1 VDEFVKV
8 AATEDIPVGTFK
20 AVEVDFERILIVH
33 TDDGFFALAD
43 ECTHDSGII
52 SDGLLVG
59 NEVVCPRHGA
69 RFDVKT
75 GAVTAPPAIVAVDSY
90 EVKVEDNNILVRVDR

>member
-1 VDEFVKV
+1 VEGFVKV
-8 AATEDIPVGTFK
+8 AATSDIPVGTFK
-20 AVEVDFERILIVH
+20 AVEIDFERILIVH
-33 TDDGFFALAD
+33 TDEGFFALAD

-52 SDGLLVG
+52 SDGLLIG

-75 GAVTAPPAIVAVDSY
+75 GAVTAPPAIVPVDTY
-90 EVKVEDNNILVRVDR
+90 DIKIENDDILVRVDR

>member
-1 VDEFVKV
+1 MEGFVKV
-8 AATEDIPVGTFK
+8 AATSDIPVGTFK
-20 AVEVDFERILIVH
+20 AVEIDFERILIVH
-33 TDDGFFALAD
+33 TDEGFFALAD

-52 SDGLLVG
+52 SDGLLIG

-75 GAVTAPPAIVAVDSY
+75 GAVTAPPAIVPVDTY
-90 EVKVEDNNILVRVDR
+90 DIKIENDDILVRVDR